1 MYPCWFMG
9 CRIDNSVFAPLWS
22 YNLLYLYFSPIITPT
37 LVSKGHFAQITNNMY
52 FSFKESKSRFLV
64 VRASILYS
72 KGIMKMAQTVKL
84 NSQPLIVRLTPD
96 SQQIFYRNDNPIL
109 ITFIELP
116 WVTAFGPISA
126 TSLCRL
132 YWQPLFYVEKF
143 MSPLVL
149 VKSFTLENKSDK
161 GKMKTISS
169 YNPYYGTI
177 AAKNMGQIALQ
188 QAQKI

>member
-1 MYPCWFMG
+1 
-9 CRIDNSVFAPLWS
+9 
-22 YNLLYLYFSPIITPT
+22 
-37 LVSKGHFAQITNNMY
+37 
-52 FSFKESKSRFLV
+52 
-64 VRASILYS
+64 
-72 KGIMKMAQTVKL
+72 MKMAQTVKL

-116 WVTAFGPISA
+116 WVTAFGPPSA
-126 TSLCRL
+126 TSFGRL